1 MVRHSFYYSHC
12 KGTTKLSSMQGI
24 FPKLKGEKPYKKQP
38 ALPALPTPDLGVG
51 SAG

>member
-1 MVRHSFYYSHC
+1 
-12 KGTTKLSSMQGI
+12 MQGI

-51 SAG
+51 SAESAG